1 MLVYYFKMSD
11 NEPHI
16 IEQIDSHHSAGG
28 ADTISNLSL
37 LCLGLIYTL
46 TQSVERLV
54 QTMTACQAMLISMKM
69 FLLEDGQLFDSSLSI
84 SGENNSNEN
93 TTEKD
98 AIVAFPDDD
107 LFNSPVEYGD
117 GISAGLATLIDLSCS

>member
-1 MLVYYFKMSD
+1 
-11 NEPHI
+11 
-16 IEQIDSHHSAGG
+16 
-28 ADTISNLSL
+28 
-37 LCLGLIYTL
+37 
-46 TQSVERLV
+46 
-54 QTMTACQAMLISMKM
+54 MTACQAMLISMKM